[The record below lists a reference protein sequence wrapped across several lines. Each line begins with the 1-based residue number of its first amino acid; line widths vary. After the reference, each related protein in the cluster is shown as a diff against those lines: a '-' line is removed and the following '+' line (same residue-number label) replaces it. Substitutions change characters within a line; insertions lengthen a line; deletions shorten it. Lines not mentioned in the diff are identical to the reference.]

1 MGDMSKY
8 PIRTNPLTSHSGEL
22 YWLIFD
28 AAVEM
33 AKHAHKAYRIEA
45 RRGKGG
51 VSLRP
56 GWETPLWNE
65 LRAQLRPHLKKYG
78 QQANLGRL
86 LGLPR
91 QQINAFVTGGGR
103 MPDAERTLQLLAW
116 LRAVNQGGPHPA

>member
-1 MGDMSKY
+1 MGARRY
-8 PIRTNPLTSHSGEL
+8 PIRAYPMLPQPVEIYG
-22 YWLIFD
+22 LIFD

-33 AKHAHKAYRIEA
+33 AKHTHRAFQIES

-51 VSLRP
+51 VTLRP
-56 GWETPLWNE
+56 GRETPFWNE
-65 LRAQLRPHLKKYG
+65 LRNQLRPHLTKYG

-116 LRAVNQGGPHPA
+116 LMAVNQGGHPA